1 MDVAS
6 TAFSGWM
13 LILIFAVLLLCLGL
27 AGMASGRF
35 LPAAA
40 PLARWGTP
48 VLLLLSLALL
58 LLRVRQ
64 LDAGLNPTL
73 FIWIPALLS
82 AGAAS
87 FCAFCPG
94 LAGFGAVGL
103 AGAIGLAVTFVEA
116 ALEAAASRLTWLTLS
131 ALAVCSLAFFFSC
144 AGLAG
149 KLARPKRRAHPGQ
162 RARKERPA
170 APPPADE
177 PPAAPDSSAL
187 PPSTQTT
194 QGRLTLLAGPYDGQS
209 ILLEPMEELRL
220 GSDPA
225 LCHLVLE
232 IPSMPPCCLT
242 IRWQAAAGSYQVTCR
257 KAGRLLDSQ
266 GHPLPENVPVG
277 MAPGQPLLWQFSG
290 QPLLRLEEPVRL

>member
-35 LPAAA
+35 LPAAT

-131 ALAVCSLAFFFSC
+131 ALAVCSLAFFLLLRRPGWKASPPKTPGPPWA
-144 AGLAG
+144 AGPERTSG
-149 KLARPKRRAHPGQ
+149 
-162 RARKERPA
+162 RPA
-170 APPPADE
+170 A
-177 PPAAPDSSAL
+177 
-187 PPSTQTT
+187 
-194 QGRLTLLAGPYDGQS
+194 G
-209 ILLEPMEELRL
+209 
-220 GSDPA
+220 
-225 LCHLVLE
+225 
-232 IPSMPPCCLT
+232 
-242 IRWQAAAGSYQVTCR
+242 
-257 KAGRLLDSQ
+257 
-266 GHPLPENVPVG
+266 
-277 MAPGQPLLWQFSG
+277 
-290 QPLLRLEEPVRL
+290 

>member
-131 ALAVCSLAFFFSC
+131 ALAVCSLAFFLLLRRPGWKASPPKTPGPPWA
-144 AGLAG
+144 AGPERTSG
-149 KLARPKRRAHPGQ
+149 
-162 RARKERPA
+162 RPA
-170 APPPADE
+170 A
-177 PPAAPDSSAL
+177 
-187 PPSTQTT
+187 
-194 QGRLTLLAGPYDGQS
+194 G
-209 ILLEPMEELRL
+209 
-220 GSDPA
+220 
-225 LCHLVLE
+225 
-232 IPSMPPCCLT
+232 
-242 IRWQAAAGSYQVTCR
+242 
-257 KAGRLLDSQ
+257 
-266 GHPLPENVPVG
+266 
-277 MAPGQPLLWQFSG
+277 
-290 QPLLRLEEPVRL
+290 